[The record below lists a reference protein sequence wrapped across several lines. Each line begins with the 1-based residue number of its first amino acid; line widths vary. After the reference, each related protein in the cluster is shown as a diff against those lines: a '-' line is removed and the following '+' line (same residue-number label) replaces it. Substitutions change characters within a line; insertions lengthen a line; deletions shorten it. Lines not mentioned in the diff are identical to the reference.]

1 MCTVLMVN
9 VRVPFDV
16 FMIEAMLLH
25 FFKVAYYVFLSVE

>member
-9 VRVPFDV
+9 DRAPFDV